1 MSAPNPPEICNRQFY
16 IDKVFATP
24 FTSVLG
30 SATNYFESPFAN
42 SDGHVILPANPVEGE
57 SIGIWIARNVHTLG
71 SYGRLTTNQGYP
83 WLIVDSWIG
92 PLEASTRPWG
102 IDGCDMIEWY
112 IIDDLMTNFVAEMQY
127 HFKLANS
134 RQHAQKNYN
143 CQRFRIADVKYESG
157 AWKVYQYWQGTVTL
171 PHPYVFRGMFDVIDA
186 NPWDS
191 LPTWRN
197 TPEKTAEQESWE
209 QAMQTY
215 DKGHTYPTDY
225 ETIP

>member
-1 MSAPNPPEICNRQFY
+1 MIEWFRIDDLSTAY
-16 IDKVFATP
+16 I
-24 FTSVLG
+24 
-30 SATNYFESPFAN
+30 
-42 SDGHVILPANPVEGE
+42 GE
-57 SIGIWIARNVHTLG
+57 MPIFVRTLG
-71 SYGRLTTNQGYP
+71 SHQ
-83 WLIVDSWIG
+83 
-92 PLEASTRPWG
+92 
-102 IDGCDMIEWY
+102 
-112 IIDDLMTNFVAEMQY
+112 
-127 HFKLANS
+127 NS
-134 RQHAQKNYN
+134 QKNYN

-215 DKGHTYPTDY
+215 DKGHSYPTDY